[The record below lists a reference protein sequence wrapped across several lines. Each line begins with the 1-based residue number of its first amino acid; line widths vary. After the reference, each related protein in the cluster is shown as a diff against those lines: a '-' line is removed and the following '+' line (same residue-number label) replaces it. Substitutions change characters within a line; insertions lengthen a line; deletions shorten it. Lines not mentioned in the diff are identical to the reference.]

1 MYQDYAT
8 INKKTNRIVRIY
20 DEKEVAE
27 CVTAAMGKNFEV
39 IALKRK
45 SFAGR

>member
-27 CVTAAMGKNFEV
+27 RVTAAMGKDFGV
-39 IALKRK
+39 VALKRK
-45 SFAGR
+45 SFTGV